1 MAFGSLLRRSIQLS
15 AITIICLIIF
25 VVSYAL
31 LLPDPPNDANPSGGE
46 SMLIIVTA
54 LNVAVMGWLI
64 LRAHEQGLRLAA
76 SLVLAFY
83 MVQTFMPQLEA
94 LIFPAFAQHL
104 PPGMLRGM
112 LLAGLV
118 HSLLWIPLA
127 VLILGKW
134 PRTSETRPAL
144 EASPRIHGWVWR
156 LPLAIIAYVMFYFVF
171 GYYIAW
177 RNPAVAAY
185 YGGSDPGSFWAQIQS
200 VWADNPGLFGAQAVR
215 GLLWTLIALLVIRTM
230 RQTRGEMMLALGLLF
245 AVVMNAGLLLPNPY
259 MPPDVRMTHLLET
272 ASSNLLYGAL
282 LGRLFTP
289 ATRREHVT
297 RLELRQTNT

>member
-31 LLPDPPNDANPSGGE
+31 LLPAPPNDANQSGGE

-64 LRAHEQGLRLAA
+64 LRAYEQGIRLAA
-76 SLVLAFY
+76 PLALAFY

-104 PPGMLRGM
+104 PPGMLGGM

-134 PRTSETRPAL
+134 PRTSETQPAR
-144 EASPRIHGWVWR
+144 EASPRIQGWVWR
-156 LPLAIIAYVMFYFVF
+156 LPLAIIAYVMVYFVF

-177 RNPAVAAY
+177 RNPAVAAEACAVAWEGA
-185 YGGSDPGSFWAQIQS
+185 GGARAARFNQ
-200 VWADNPGLFGAQAVR
+200 
-215 GLLWTLIALLVIRTM
+215 
-230 RQTRGEMMLALGLLF
+230 
-245 AVVMNAGLLLPNPY
+245 LP
-259 MPPDVRMTHLLET
+259 
-272 ASSNLLYGAL
+272 
-282 LGRLFTP
+282 F
-289 ATRREHVT
+289 
-297 RLELRQTNT
+297 LELRAITDTADHHAPDAFARNLSQAMMNLATLIMLWRDQRRG

>member
-15 AITIICLIIF
+15 AITIICLVIF

-31 LLPDPPNDANPSGGE
+31 LLPAPPNDANQSGGE

-64 LRAHEQGLRLAA
+64 LRAYEQGIRLAA
-76 SLVLAFY
+76 PLALAFY

-104 PPGMLRGM
+104 PPGMLGGM

-134 PRTSETRPAL
+134 PRTSETRLAR
-144 EASPRIHGWVWR
+144 ETSPRIQGWVWR
-156 LPLAIIAYVMFYFVF
+156 LPLAIIAYVMVYFVF

-185 YGGSDPGSFWAQIQS
+185 YGGSDPGSFLAQLQS

-215 GLLWTLIALLVIRTM
+215 GLLWTLIALLVIRIM
-230 RQTRGEMMLALGLLF
+230 RRTRGEMMLVLGLLF

-272 ASSNLLYGAL
+272 ASSNLLCGAL
-282 LGRLFTP
+282 LGILFTP
-289 ATRREHVT
+289 ATRHEHVT
-297 RLELRQTNT
+297 QLELRQTNI